1 MTTVAFD
8 GRILAADTLVTGFKK
23 DAPFLK
29 FFVAREGNMLTA
41 IAGTGA
47 AASFAPAV
55 AWFLNDGDP
64 KNYPNNDLRIFA
76 IINEIGSNCPR
87 SVLVESAG
95 NRLLTPIPHAE
106 GSGADVAL
114 GALLAGKNAIDAVKI
129 AALHDPGTG
138 PDVYAVDMVTGE
150 WINEPSASAI
160 DRQAYLL
167 APFLAPPRR
176 ARTTKRKRKT
186 K

>member
-29 FFVAREGNMLTA
+29 FFVHRDGKNITA

-55 AWFLNDGDP
+55 AWFLFDGDP

-76 IINEIGSNCPR
+76 IINEIGSNNPR
-87 SVLVESAG
+87 SVLVEAAG

-114 GALLAGKNAIDAVKI
+114 GALLAGKNAVEAVKI
-129 AALHDPGTG
+129 AAMHDPGTG
-138 PDVYAVDMVTGE
+138 PDVYAIDLVTGE
-150 WINEPSASAI
+150 WVHEPSASAI

-167 APFLAPPRR
+167 APFFPPPRR
-176 ARTTKRKRKT
+176 ARRTKRKGK
-186 K
+186 